1 MIRPQYHFRQVG
13 GRVLIWDVQR
23 LLRLAADLL
32 VQDHPLGQIRE
43 IDEPYW
49 FAATDD
55 QATSRAVLTHAR
67 LIIAADLSY
76 PIILC
81 AEGRVMDG
89 MHRVMKT
96 LDLGLATVKA
106 RQFKATPPPDH
117 VDVAPSDLPYQ
128 SSV

>member
-1 MIRPQYHFRQVG
+1 MIRPQYHFRQVS

-23 LLRLAADLL
+23 LLRLAADLP

-67 LIIAADLSY
+67 QIDAADLFY
-76 PIILC
+76 PILLC

-89 MHRVMKT
+89 MHRVMKA
-96 LDLGLATVKA
+96 LDLGLATIKA
-106 RQFKATPPPDH
+106 RQFRSTPPPDH
-117 VDVAPSDLPYQ
+117 VDVAPGDLPYQ